1 MLVLLAGLPY
11 AVAILA
17 NWLIVSQIFRP
28 GETRQAQP
36 GTWTAFLLVPVAIG
50 GLTPVALLAR
60 KGVSS
65 PDRQLLALSAV
76 LAFAFTVVA
85 LLAFSD
91 TERALRLQRPVS
103 LRGMSLS
110 WLLGWRLVLIIGS
123 GLLAFGAITNVIVAG
138 N

>member
-1 MLVLLAGLPY
+1 MLVLLAAVPY

-28 GETRQAQP
+28 GEVSEAQP
-36 GTWTAFLLVPVAIG
+36 GMWTAFLLTPVAIG
-50 GLTPVALLAR
+50 GLTPIALAAR

-65 PDRQLLALSAV
+65 SDRDLLALAAV

-85 LLAFSD
+85 LVAFSD
-91 TERALRLQRPVS
+91 SGRALRLQRPVS
-103 LRGMSLS
+103 LRGMSVS
-110 WLLGWRLVLIIGS
+110 WLPGWRLVLILGS
-123 GLLAFGAITNVIVAG
+123 VLLAFGAITNIIVAG